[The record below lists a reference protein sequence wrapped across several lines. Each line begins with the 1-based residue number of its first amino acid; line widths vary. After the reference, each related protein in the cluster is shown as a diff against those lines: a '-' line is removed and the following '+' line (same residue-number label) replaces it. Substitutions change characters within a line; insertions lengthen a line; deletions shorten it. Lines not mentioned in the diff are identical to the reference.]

1 MQKKEKRFSDF
12 QEGLRWQK
20 STWTLQGTLERAFLL
35 YEKHPRVKFMPD
47 GSKKGLKHEQ
57 GMY

>member
-35 YEKHPRVKFMPD
+35 SEKRPKAKI
-47 GSKKGLKHEQ
+47 SA
-57 GMY
+57 